1 MGLYVKSLANIPD
14 SHHRKYYLYLLDY
27 GWKEPLSKVLE
38 ENYDKMVAM
47 AADSDAVV
55 IRGTRPVH
63 FEDEVLSWHNVN
75 GEDAEELLP
84 AILLTNR
91 HPAVFK
97 ECSLGPSNARIEN
110 DLKMVLIPLRLFCK
124 SSTDVVA
131 LINRLFKDIKEGK
144 DLDDF
149 KVAKEVRRGI
159 GRALADAIILEPN
172 IAGVGLNINKL
183 FEFFR
188 PK

>member
-1 MGLYVKSLANIPD
+1 MGLYVKTLANIPD
-14 SHHRKYYLYLLDY
+14 THYRKYYIYLLDY
-27 GWKEPLSKVLE
+27 GWKEPLSKVLD

-47 AADSDAVV
+47 AADNDAVV
-55 IRGTRPVH
+55 IRGTQPVH

-91 HPAVFK
+91 HPAAFH
-97 ECSLGPSNARIEN
+97 ESFGNGHLPIEA
-110 DLKMVLIPLRLFCK
+110 DMKMVLIPLRLFCK

-131 LINRLFKDIKEGK
+131 LIDRLFKDIKAEK

-149 KVAKEVRRGI
+149 RIAKEIRRGT

-172 IAGVGLNINKL
+172 IAGIGLNINRL
-183 FEFFR
+183 FEFLR